1 MNKITDYLIMAI
13 VFVLGLCIT
22 EVIMPG
28 AFHKI
33 LMGLAGI
40 LFIKFWFEN

>member
-1 MNKITDYLIMAI
+1 MKFTDYLIVAI
-13 VFVLGLCIT
+13 SLVIGLFIT

-40 LFIKFWFEN
+40 LFVKFWFEN